1 MDVSAQPVTSIEI
14 DYAERGMAE
23 RSDVELIQAVAG
35 VVARPR
41 RDPADSFVLHAPL
54 ELAARAALLPW
65 IRPEARQVARLH
77 IFAIGKKYDD
87 FGPAI
92 DGGQPAGA
100 LPLNTDP
107 VRWLTDALIAG
118 DLDAVDRAA
127 IAIAERATP
136 STLPID
142 LTDLLLPLTS
152 AAAHGPIFLYQF
164 DRIGQRGELS
174 AELLRPLAQSLGRN
188 PSWRLRWIDEWHPSG
203 ETDAAGLEAVLAGVP
218 SLGVPG
224 STFIHPLYMQVDE
237 SGFAAARLGP
247 VVGRYSTA
255 AARGILRTAARAM
268 LVDSSAHVPYG
279 WTHCLTLPQA
289 VLGLAN
295 RSVDPDRALAIAAT
309 GVLAIR
315 AALGDGQ
322 LDEIDVSDLPPVDRE
337 TLATDAATRHDAHV
351 VKYTLACLDAASDD
365 PDFAPLYLNAAARLL
380 AWWDDA
386 GGDPADP
393 LSSPHVPH

>member
-1 MDVSAQPVTSIEI
+1 
-14 DYAERGMAE
+14 
-23 RSDVELIQAVAG
+23 
-35 VVARPR
+35 
-41 RDPADSFVLHAPL
+41 
-54 ELAARAALLPW
+54 
-65 IRPEARQVARLH
+65 
-77 IFAIGKKYDD
+77 
-87 FGPAI
+87 
-92 DGGQPAGA
+92 
-100 LPLNTDP
+100 
-107 VRWLTDALIAG
+107 
-118 DLDAVDRAA
+118 
-127 IAIAERATP
+127 
-136 STLPID
+136 
-142 LTDLLLPLTS
+142 
-152 AAAHGPIFLYQF
+152 
-164 DRIGQRGELS
+164 
-174 AELLRPLAQSLGRN
+174 
-188 PSWRLRWIDEWHPSG
+188 
-203 ETDAAGLEAVLAGVP
+203 
-218 SLGVPG
+218 
-224 STFIHPLYMQVDE
+224 
-237 SGFAAARLGP
+237 
-247 VVGRYSTA
+247 
-255 AARGILRTAARAM
+255 M